1 MIGSDFMNSD
11 ELLDVIMSREWSFN
25 DVLNMDETVKSLV
38 QELIDNMDIETKYNI
53 VKDTYETEEARFT
66 VGEIISKVLRQKL
79 SDMVS
84 FTVNKYLKDATVN
97 FTKDITETIKVD
109 NEEKVD
115 KPKEDKILSLKEQ
128 IKKDVKQLDNKE
140 MKKKG
145 MI

>member
-1 MIGSDFMNSD
+1 MIGS
-11 ELLDVIMSREWSFN
+11 ELDKLITDKEWTLN
-25 DVLNMDETVKSLV
+25 DILEMDKTVEGLV
-38 QELIDNMDIETKYNI
+38 QELIDGMDIETKYGI
-53 VKDTYETEEARFT
+53 VKDQTFNSEASYS
-66 VGEIISKVLRQKL
+66 VGEIISIVLRAEL
-79 SDMVS
+79 SEIVS
-84 FTVNKYLKDATVN
+84 VTINEYLKTATVN
-97 FTKDITETIKVD
+97 FSKGNTKTVEVV